1 MPSAS
6 ANDLAEADELAQGLL
21 LLYEQLGVTALVIS
35 LREDALIVRCQCAD
49 DVPALVQRV
58 AKEYDRPEVGRLN

>member
-1 MPSAS
+1 
-6 ANDLAEADELAQGLL
+6 LL

-49 DVPALVQRV
+49 DVPALKSGLLGCRSPD
-58 AKEYDRPEVGRLN
+58 ALAHLLPEERQFDNYVIEQPCL